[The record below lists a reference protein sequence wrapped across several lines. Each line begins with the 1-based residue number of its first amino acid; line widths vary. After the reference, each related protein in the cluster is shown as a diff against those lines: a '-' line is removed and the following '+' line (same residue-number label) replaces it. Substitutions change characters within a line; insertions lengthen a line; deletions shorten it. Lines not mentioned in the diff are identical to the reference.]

1 MKKIHKTV
9 LSLVLLAF
17 AGTLQSN
24 AQIIT
29 GNERFIENYPWKVT
43 LGVNMMDLNIS
54 ADESPEG
61 ASMISMMTP
70 SKLSIAREIGANF
83 SVEMAFSM
91 NQAKAGDY
99 ANGMMLADDVDIMTG
114 DVSANYS
121 LGGAFNIPYV
131 DPYLKAGVGYLSYD
145 KQNLTSVLGGAGL
158 NFYLID
164 FGIGKDYRY
173 PTEKWYGRFG
183 LNFEAVYREN
193 ITNDNA
199 GTHLQYSGGVF
210 YLF

>member
-9 LSLVLLAF
+9 LSLFLLAF
-17 AGTLQSN
+17 AGTLHSN

-29 GNERFIENYPWKVT
+29 GKERFIGDYPWKVSV
-43 LGVNMMDLNIS
+43 GVNMMDLNIS

-61 ASMISMMTP
+61 ASMISMYVP
-70 SKLSIAREIGANF
+70 SKLAIARDIGANF
-83 SVEMAFSM
+83 SAEVSFSM
-91 NQAKAGDY
+91 NQAKVGDFS
-99 ANGMMLADDVDIMTG
+99 NGELLDKEVDILTG
-114 DVSANYS
+114 DFSAIYS

-131 DPYLKAGVGYLSYD
+131 DPYLKAGVGYLMYD
-145 KQNLTSVLGGAGL
+145 NQNLTSVGGGAGL
-158 NFYLID
+158 NFHLID

-173 PTEKWYGRFG
+173 PTEKWYSRFG
-183 LNFEAVYREN
+183 VNVEAVYREN

-199 GTHLQYSGGVF
+199 GTHLQYSAGIF

>member
-1 MKKIHKTV
+1 MKKIQKTV
-9 LSLVLLAF
+9 LSLFVLAF

-29 GNERFIENYPWKVT
+29 GKERFIGNYPWKVSV
-43 LGVNMMDLNIS
+43 GVNMMDLNFN

-61 ASMISMMTP
+61 ASMVSMMIP
-70 SKLSIAREIGANF
+70 SKVAISRYLGANF
-83 SVEMAFSM
+83 SAEVSFSL

-99 ANGMMLADDVDIMTG
+99 SNGALVNDDLNIITG
-114 DVSANYS
+114 DVSAIYS

-131 DPYLKAGVGYLSYD
+131 DPYVKAGMGYLGYD
-145 KQNLTSVLGGAGL
+145 NQNLTSVSGGAGL
-158 NFYLID
+158 NFHLVD

-173 PTEKWYGRFG
+173 PTERWYSRFG
-183 LNFEAVYREN
+183 INAEAVYRQN

-199 GTHLQYSGGVF
+199 GTHLQYSAGIF